1 MDDPVIKAMTEMARE
16 SERAPDLVAEGLVKS
31 YGDRTV
37 VNGMSMDVRCGE
49 IVGLLG
55 PNGAGKT
62 TTFYMIVGLV
72 KPNEGSVTFHGED
85 VTRLPVFLRARK
97 GLGYLAQEASV
108 FRKLSVWNNVMAILE
123 TLDMKRADRAAR
135 CEELLTSLDLLK
147 VAKQP
152 AYTLSGGERRKLEIA
167 RALVRRPSILMLD
180 EPFAGVDPLAVHDIQ
195 EIVRNLRSQGLGI
208 IITDHNVRETLNVV
222 DRAYLVYDGRLLCE
236 GTSDY
241 LVDMSIEVTMRHSDV
256 KIESLKEYALKR
268 MEKLQQAF
276 PKVTKITIV
285 IDVDAKK
292 HMYMAEVVANR
303 LGETAVG
310 AKEFSES
317 GKSVIDAAAARAERQ
332 LLKMRVK
339 ARKGNVRAAR
349 AGSPR
354 N

>member
-16 SERAPDLVAEGLVKS
+16 SEKTPDLVAEGLVKA
-31 YGDRTV
+31 YGNRTV
-37 VNGMSMDVRCGE
+37 VNGMSMAVRCGE

-62 TTFYMIVGLV
+62 TTFYMVVGLV
-72 KPNEGSVTFHGED
+72 KPNEGRVTFHGED

-123 TLDMKRADRAAR
+123 TLKMPRKERRTR
-135 CEELLTSLDLLK
+135 CEELLASLDLVK

-195 EIVRNLRSQGLGI
+195 EIVRGLRNQGLGI

-241 LVDMSIEVTMRHSDV
+241 LVNDE
-256 KIESLKEYALKR
+256 
-268 MEKLQQAF
+268 
-276 PKVTKITIV
+276 
-285 IDVDAKK
+285 DARRL
-292 HMYMAEVVANR
+292 Y
-303 LGETAVG
+303 LGED
-310 AKEFSES
+310 F
-317 GKSVIDAAAARAERQ
+317 R
-332 LLKMRVK
+332 M
-339 ARKGNVRAAR
+339 
-349 AGSPR
+349 
-354 N
+354 

>member
-37 VNGMSMDVRCGE
+37 VNGMSMNVRCGE

-72 KPNEGSVTFHGED
+72 KPNEGRVAFHGED
-85 VTRLPVFLRARK
+85 ITRLPVFQRARK

-123 TLDMKRADRAAR
+123 TLRLSRKDRKTR

-195 EIVRNLRSQGLGI
+195 EIVRALKGQGLGV
-208 IITDHNVRETLNVV
+208 IITDHNVRETLTVV

-236 GTSDY
+236 GTSEY
-241 LVDMSIEVTMRHSDV
+241 LVNDE
-256 KIESLKEYALKR
+256 
-268 MEKLQQAF
+268 
-276 PKVTKITIV
+276 
-285 IDVDAKK
+285 DARRL
-292 HMYMAEVVANR
+292 Y
-303 LGETAVG
+303 LGED
-310 AKEFSES
+310 F
-317 GKSVIDAAAARAERQ
+317 R
-332 LLKMRVK
+332 M
-339 ARKGNVRAAR
+339 
-349 AGSPR
+349 
-354 N
+354 

>member
-16 SERAPDLVAEGLVKS
+16 SERAPDLVAERLVKA

-37 VNGMSMDVRCGE
+37 VNGMSMNVRCGE

-85 VTRLPVFLRARK
+85 VTRLPVFQRARK

-108 FRKLSVWNNVMAILE
+108 FRKLSVWNNVMAIVE
-123 TLDMKRADRAAR
+123 TLDMKRSDRAAR

-195 EIVRNLRSQGLGI
+195 EIVRSLRNQGLGI
-208 IITDHNVRETLNVV
+208 IITDHNVRETLTVV

-241 LVDMSIEVTMRHSDV
+241 LVNDE
-256 KIESLKEYALKR
+256 
-268 MEKLQQAF
+268 
-276 PKVTKITIV
+276 
-285 IDVDAKK
+285 DARRL
-292 HMYMAEVVANR
+292 Y
-303 LGETAVG
+303 LGED
-310 AKEFSES
+310 F
-317 GKSVIDAAAARAERQ
+317 R
-332 LLKMRVK
+332 M
-339 ARKGNVRAAR
+339 
-349 AGSPR
+349 
-354 N
+354 